1 VTQADVVAAVKAA
14 GGPSVDKR
22 AVAIASPIK
31 TVGTH
36 KVSVKLHSDVQANL
50 DVAVVAA

>member
-1 VTQADVVAAVKAA
+1 M
-14 GGPSVDKR
+14 DKR
-22 AVAIASPIK
+22 AVTIASPIK

-36 KVSVKLHSDVQANL
+36 KVSVKLHADVKADL